1 MESAIDWLLNEVQG
15 QGWGF
20 IKVSIPKEVIHQA
33 KTKEYQLVEKA
44 IEFGLLIESDQ
55 LKFDYDNYCTLVE
68 QFYAEEL
75 KSEIQKKPRIMISP
89 KEEAK
94 ELVFKF
100 DDTMEFS
107 TPQRFAK
114 KCALIAVD
122 KILKVAFFAHDDI
135 YNHYLEVKQE
145 IESYENSKKEKV

>member
-75 KSEIQKKPRIMISP
+75 KSEIQKKPRIVISP

-94 ELVFKF
+94 ELVDK
-100 DDTMEFS
+100 MYFS
-107 TPQRFAK
+107 RKYAETENYIPQRAYNQAK
-114 KCALIAVD
+114 DCALIAVD

-135 YNHYLEVKQE
+135 YNHYLEVKIE
-145 IESYENSKKEKV
+145 IEK